1 MRSNRRNLQPPNP
14 SPSTMT
20 TASSFSK
27 VDRSLPMHLRDRAS
41 PLSGTIP
48 QTPGSNFI
56 LEEEEVFRGK
66 RTPEEA
72 RGSQR
77 KPEER
82 GKAALKAEE
91 RGRQRT
97 PEEARGSQ
105 RRASLKGSPKANL
118 KASPK
123 ASLKASPKA
132 NPKASPKILLSPL
145 ILLLPLASSGV
156 LSPLNPSSKPFL

>member
-56 LEEEEVFRGK
+56 LEEEEAFRGK
-66 RTPEEA
+66 RKPEEA

-91 RGRQRT
+91 RGSQRKQ
-97 PEEARGSQ
+97 EEARGEP
-105 RRASLKGSPKANL
+105 ALKPAQKPALKAAQKPTLKPALKPNL
-118 KASPK
+118 KPAQKPTQK
-123 ASLKASPKA
+123 PVQK
-132 NPKASPKILLSPL
+132 
-145 ILLLPLASSGV
+145 SS
-156 LSPLNPSSKPFL
+156 